1 MNQLLR
7 RRVNKKRLRPIN
19 PHQPLPQTQR
29 PDEGIAGGQEP
40 AEDRRSH
47 RVWQKRVA
55 AAGNRMAERPDVY
68 PHQLLQEPACQV
80 LHEREHVHRH
90 QPEPVR
96 VQPGEQQRNGHPHPA
111 RRRRPAL

>member
-1 MNQLLR
+1 
-7 RRVNKKRLRPIN
+7 
-19 PHQPLPQTQR
+19 
-29 PDEGIAGGQEP
+29 
-40 AEDRRSH
+40 
-47 RVWQKRVA
+47 
-55 AAGNRMAERPDVY
+55 MAERPDVY

-111 RRRRPAL
+111 R